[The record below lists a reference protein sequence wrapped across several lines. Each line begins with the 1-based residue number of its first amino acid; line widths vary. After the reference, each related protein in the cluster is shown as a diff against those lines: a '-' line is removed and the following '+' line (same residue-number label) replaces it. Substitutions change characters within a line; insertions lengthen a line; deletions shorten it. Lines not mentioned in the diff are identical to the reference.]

1 MIIRKAMAKRVQPDS
16 VMSAFLFTSHAVNGH
31 AEIPEKSANQPFV
44 SGSGP
49 CVMMSPKPPI
59 TATIV
64 HAQAASHAK
73 TRASFRINDD
83 SVVCSIRNYE
93 SIESQSLLST
103 QHHSKERK
111 SETRKLS

>member
-1 MIIRKAMAKRVQPDS
+1 MQNADGVYSLFFLRV
-16 VMSAFLFTSHAVNGH
+16 AVVSGGLK
-31 AEIPEKSANQPFV
+31 IPEKSATPLLGT
-44 SGSGP
+44 GSGV
-49 CVMMSPKPPI
+49 CVVRCLNPPI